1 MALETIKTTRL
12 VGNLKVEDT
21 LVKQYVVD
29 INEQGISN
37 ISESIYD
44 ANLYSQ
50 NRAEMRKQEEA
61 FRNKRYE
68 IEDAILAELTKEDGN
83 TAG

>member
-37 ISESIYD
+37 ISESIYN
-44 ANLYSQ
+44 AELYSQ
-50 NRAEMRKQEEA
+50 NRAEMRRQEEA

-68 IEDAILAELTKEDGN
+68 IEDAILAELTKED
-83 TAG
+83 AAK

>member
-68 IEDAILAELTKEDGN
+68 VEDAILAELTKKDG
-83 TAG
+83 AE

>member
-29 INEQGISN
+29 INEQGISS
-37 ISESIYD
+37 ISESIYN

-68 IEDAILAELTKEDGN
+68 VEDAILAELTKED
-83 TAG
+83 TAK

>member
-44 ANLYSQ
+44 ANLYTQ

-68 IEDAILAELTKEDGN
+68 VEDAILAELD
-83 TAG
+83 A

>member
-44 ANLYSQ
+44 ADLYSQ

-68 IEDAILAELTKEDGN
+68 IEDAILAELTKEDA
-83 TAG
+83 AG

>member
-50 NRAEMRKQEEA
+50 NRAEMRRQEEA

-68 IEDAILAELTKEDGN
+68 IEDAILAELTKED
-83 TAG
+83 AAK

>member
-44 ANLYSQ
+44 AELYSQ
-50 NRAEMRKQEEA
+50 NRAEMRRQEEA
-61 FRNKRYE
+61 FRDKRYE
-68 IEDAILAELTKEDGN
+68 IEDAILAELTKEE
-83 TAG
+83 AAK

>member
-68 IEDAILAELTKEDGN
+68 VEDAILAELD
-83 TAG
+83 A

>member
-50 NRAEMRKQEEA
+50 NRAEMRKQEEE

-68 IEDAILAELTKEDGN
+68 IEDAILAELTKED
-83 TAG
+83 AVK

>member
-37 ISESIYD
+37 ISELIYD

-68 IEDAILAELTKEDGN
+68 IEDAILAELTKEDV
-83 TAG
+83 AK

>member
-29 INEQGISN
+29 INEQGISS

-68 IEDAILAELTKEDGN
+68 VEDAILAELTKEDV
-83 TAG
+83 AK

>member
-29 INEQGISN
+29 INEQGISS

-44 ANLYSQ
+44 ANLFSQ

-68 IEDAILAELTKEDGN
+68 VEDAILAELTKEDVGK
-83 TAG
+83 

>member
-12 VGNLKVEDT
+12 VGNLKVEDA

-29 INEQGISN
+29 INEQGISS

-44 ANLYSQ
+44 ANLYTQ

-68 IEDAILAELTKEDGN
+68 VEDAILAELTKED
-83 TAG
+83 TAK

>member
-29 INEQGISN
+29 INEQGISS

-68 IEDAILAELTKEDGN
+68 IEDAILAELTKED
-83 TAG
+83 TAK

>member
-29 INEQGISN
+29 INEQGVSN

-68 IEDAILAELTKEDGN
+68 VEDVILAELTKEDVDK
-83 TAG
+83 

>member
-12 VGNLKVEDT
+12 VGNLKVEDK

-29 INEQGISN
+29 INVQGVSS

-44 ANLYSQ
+44 ANLYTQ
-50 NRAEMRKQEEA
+50 NRSEMRKQEAE
-61 FRNKRYE
+61 FIDERYKV
-68 IEDAILAELTKEDGN
+68 EDAILADLTKES
-83 TAG
+83 AE

>member
-50 NRAEMRKQEEA
+50 NRAEMRKQEEV

-68 IEDAILAELTKEDGN
+68 IEDAILAELTKEDV
-83 TAG
+83 AK

>member
-68 IEDAILAELTKEDGN
+68 IEDAILAELTKED
-83 TAG
+83 TAK

>member
-12 VGNLKVEDT
+12 VGNLKVENT

-44 ANLYSQ
+44 ADLYSQ
-50 NRAEMRKQEEA
+50 NRSEMRRQEEA

-68 IEDAILAELTKEDGN
+68 IEDAILAELTKED
-83 TAG
+83 AAK

>member
-12 VGNLKVEDT
+12 VGNLKVENT

-50 NRAEMRKQEEA
+50 NRAEMRKQEEE

-68 IEDAILAELTKEDGN
+68 IEDAILAELTKED
-83 TAG
+83 AAE

>member
-50 NRAEMRKQEEA
+50 NRAEMRGQEEA

-68 IEDAILAELTKEDGN
+68 IEDAILAELTKED
-83 TAG
+83 AAK

>member
-1 MALETIKTTRL
+1 MTLETIKTTRL

-29 INEQGISN
+29 INEQGISS

-68 IEDAILAELTKEDGN
+68 VEDAILAELTKED
-83 TAG
+83 TAK

>member
-68 IEDAILAELTKEDGN
+68 IEDAILAELTKED
-83 TAG
+83 AVK

>member
-1 MALETIKTTRL
+1 MSLETIKTTRL
-12 VGNLKVEDT
+12 VGNLKVENT

-68 IEDAILAELTKEDGN
+68 IEDAILAELTKED
-83 TAG
+83 AAK

>member
-50 NRAEMRKQEEA
+50 NRAEMRQQEEA

-68 IEDAILAELTKEDGN
+68 VEDAILAELTKED
-83 TAG
+83 TAK

>member
-29 INEQGISN
+29 INEQGVSS

-44 ANLYSQ
+44 ANLYAQ

-68 IEDAILAELTKEDGN
+68 VEDAILAELDI
-83 TAG
+83 

>member
-1 MALETIKTTRL
+1 M
-12 VGNLKVEDT
+12 
-21 LVKQYVVD
+21 D

-44 ANLYSQ
+44 AELYSQ
-50 NRAEMRKQEEA
+50 NRAEMRRQEEA

-68 IEDAILAELTKEDGN
+68 IEDAILAELTKED
-83 TAG
+83 AAEQA

>member
-44 ANLYSQ
+44 ADLYSQ

-68 IEDAILAELTKEDGN
+68 IEDAILAELTKED
-83 TAG
+83 AAK

>member
-68 IEDAILAELTKEDGN
+68 IEDAILAELTKEDA
-83 TAG
+83 TK

>member
-29 INEQGISN
+29 INEQGVSN

-68 IEDAILAELTKEDGN
+68 IEDAILAELTKEDV
-83 TAG
+83 AK

>member
-44 ANLYSQ
+44 AELYSQ
-50 NRAEMRKQEEA
+50 NRAEMRRQEEA

-68 IEDAILAELTKEDGN
+68 IEDAILAELTKED
-83 TAG
+83 AAK

>member
-29 INEQGISN
+29 INEQGISS

-44 ANLYSQ
+44 ANLFSQ

-68 IEDAILAELTKEDGN
+68 VEDAILAELTKEDV
-83 TAG
+83 AK

>member
-29 INEQGISN
+29 INEQGISS

-44 ANLYSQ
+44 ANLFSQ

-68 IEDAILAELTKEDGN
+68 VEDAILAELTKED
-83 TAG
+83 TAK

>member
-12 VGNLKVEDT
+12 VGNLKVENT

-44 ANLYSQ
+44 ADLYSQ

-68 IEDAILAELTKEDGN
+68 IEDAILAELTKED
-83 TAG
+83 AAK

>member
-37 ISESIYD
+37 INESIYD

-68 IEDAILAELTKEDGN
+68 IEDAILAELTKEDV
-83 TAG
+83 AK

>member
-50 NRAEMRKQEEA
+50 NRAEMRRQEEA

-68 IEDAILAELTKEDGN
+68 IEDAILAELTKED
-83 TAG
+83 AAE

>member
-12 VGNLKVEDT
+12 VGNLKVEDA

-29 INEQGISN
+29 INEQGVSS

-44 ANLYSQ
+44 ANLYTQ

-68 IEDAILAELTKEDGN
+68 VEDAILAELDI
-83 TAG
+83 

>member
-44 ANLYSQ
+44 ADLYSQ
-50 NRAEMRKQEEA
+50 NRAEMRRQEEA

-68 IEDAILAELTKEDGN
+68 IEDAILAELTKED
-83 TAG
+83 AAK

>member
-29 INEQGISN
+29 INVQGVSS

-44 ANLYSQ
+44 TNLYTQ
-50 NRAEMRKQEEA
+50 NRAEMRKQEAE
-61 FRNKRYE
+61 FIDERYKV
-68 IEDAILAELTKEDGN
+68 EDAILADLTKES
-83 TAG
+83 AE

>member
-12 VGNLKVEDT
+12 VGNLKVEDA

-29 INEQGISN
+29 INGQGVSS

-44 ANLYSQ
+44 ANLYTQ

-68 IEDAILAELTKEDGN
+68 VEDAILAELTKED
-83 TAG
+83 TAK